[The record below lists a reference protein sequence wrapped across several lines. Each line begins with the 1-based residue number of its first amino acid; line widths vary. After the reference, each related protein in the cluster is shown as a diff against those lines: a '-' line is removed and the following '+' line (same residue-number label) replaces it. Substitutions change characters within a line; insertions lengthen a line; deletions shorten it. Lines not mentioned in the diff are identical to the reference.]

1 MLENSNNLTKNDFFS
16 NENLKIYMF
25 DGFLEIVIAVF
36 SIVIIY
42 KIIVTLH
49 ETVAD
54 VLEVQGTNRLD
65 SAVESMKNDAT
76 GWGQKI

>member
-1 MLENSNNLTKNDFFS
+1 MIINMLENSNNLTKNDFFS

-42 KIIVTLH
+42 KIIVVNL
-49 ETVAD
+49 
-54 VLEVQGTNRLD
+54 G
-65 SAVESMKNDAT
+65 
-76 GWGQKI
+76 GF